1 MSQNLT
7 KNDLDA
13 KYRDKVYTQSYEP
26 KRIIDGVK
34 LIQLKNFLA
43 DEGDFGEVMRFTN
56 GELEGIPGFKI
67 AQINRT
73 RLSHGSVKAWH
84 LHFKQDEIWYVLPSS
99 QLLVGLW
106 DVREKSSTKSTTMRL
121 VLGGGQSTLLF
132 IPKGV
137 AHGSAN
143 LSGKD
148 VEMFYFVDNK
158 FDPKAPDENRI
169 PYDALGKEF
178 WMPER
183 D

>member
-1 MSQNLT
+1 MSNLT

-26 KRIIDGVK
+26 KKVIDGVQFVQMK
-34 LIQLKNFLA
+34 TFLA
-43 DEGDFGEVMRFTN
+43 DEGAFGEVMRFSN
-56 GELEGIPGFKI
+56 GELESIPGFKI

-73 RLSHGSVKAWH
+73 RLTTGSIKAWH

-99 QLLVGLW
+99 QLVVGLW
-106 DVREKSSTKSTTMRL
+106 DVREKSPTKGQAMRV

-143 LSGKD
+143 ISGKD
-148 VEMFYFVDNK
+148 VEMFYFVDNQ
-158 FDPKAPDENRI
+158 FDASNPDENRI